1 MTLEGLLALLILS
14 QDMWC
19 PPLSFLFCFRS
30 HFYPVKQ
37 SFKQQWNAAS
47 TPRHKLHL
55 VQSSG
60 RTVPGTVDR
69 NLLGFKL
76 IPTTWLMRW
85 RGWINKTPS
94 MFVGGKG
101 SLSPRCTVTERPWSC
116 SSPDPAASCFLSQ
129 LREAQEQAEEEVS
142 WRTAASPA
150 SSTQIRPFW

>member
-69 NLLGFKL
+69 NL
-76 IPTTWLMRW
+76 PPCTWIQTDSNYM
-85 RGWINKTPS
+85 INAVAWLNQQDTVDVCQGRTAICPLDEP
-94 MFVGGKG
+94 
-101 SLSPRCTVTERPWSC
+101 SLSACG
-116 SSPDPAASCFLSQ
+116 PAAALTRP
-129 LREAQEQAEEEVS
+129 LREVREQGEEEVS

-150 SSTQIRPFW
+150 SSNQIRAFW

>member
-60 RTVPGTVDR
+60 RTVPGMVDR

-94 MFVGGKG
+94 MFVRGERQSVPSMNRHWAPVVLQQPWPGRFMLPITAQRGSGADRGGG
-101 SLSPRCTVTERPWSC
+101 QLEDSSLACQLH
-116 SSPDPAASCFLSQ
+116 PD
-129 LREAQEQAEEEVS
+129 
-142 WRTAASPA
+142 
-150 SSTQIRPFW
+150 